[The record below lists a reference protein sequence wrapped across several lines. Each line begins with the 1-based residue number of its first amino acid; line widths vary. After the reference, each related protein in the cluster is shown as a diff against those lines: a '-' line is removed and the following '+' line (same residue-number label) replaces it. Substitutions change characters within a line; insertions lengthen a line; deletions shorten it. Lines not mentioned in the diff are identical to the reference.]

1 MAGIYIHIPFCKQ
14 ACVYCDFHFSTQL
27 NYRDDMMQAIRKEIE
42 LQRNFFGNEKQPV
55 IETIYFGG
63 GTPSIIPTVDIERI
77 IDTIYKTFSVSN
89 EVEITLEANPD
100 DLTARKITELR
111 NTPVNRFSIGVQSFF
126 DEDLRFMNRAHNA
139 QESIAAI
146 KRAQDAGFENITIDL
161 IYGIPTLSDFNWSQN
176 INTAVSLAVPHISAY
191 ALTVEEKTALHHLIV
206 KEKISPLSDEQSQHQ
221 FGMLMEQLAGKGYEQ
236 YEISNFCLPGKYS
249 HHNSSYWKGAH
260 YLGVGPSAHSYNG
273 IERRWNVKNNR
284 MYMKSVYKGELSF
297 ERENLETN
305 TRYNEYILTRLRTS
319 WGADFKEIEREFGSD
334 YLKQT
339 QSEYEKHKALG
350 NITESNTKLIL
361 TEQGKYFADKIASDF
376 FIV

>member
-27 NYRDDMMQAIRKEIE
+27 NYRDDMMKAIRKEIE

-55 IETIYFGG
+55 LETIYFGG

-221 FGMLMEQLAGKGYEQ
+221 FGMLMEQLSAKGYEQ

-249 HHNSSYWKGAH
+249 RHNSSYWKGSH
-260 YLGVGPSAHSYNG
+260 YLGIGPSAHSYNG
-273 IERRWNVKNNR
+273 IERRWNIKNNR

-297 ERENLETN
+297 ERENLEIN

-339 QSEYEKHKALG
+339 QSEYEKQKALG